1 MFVNRVDLKV
11 LDVIVMGEV
20 LVMYKVMLDPDS
32 DVSID
37 DVISSLD
44 SMSDDSAAVQGFEK
58 KPLAFGLMYIE
69 LNVVIE
75 DAEGKLDQF
84 ESALQS
90 LEGVGEIEVLNMGRL
105 L

>member
-1 MFVNRVDLKV
+1 
-11 LDVIVMGEV
+11 MGEV

-32 DVSID
+32 DVGIDEVLTNLNSTSDGSGSI
-37 DVISSLD
+37 
-44 SMSDDSAAVQGFEK
+44 QGTEK

-75 DAEGKLDQF
+75 DAEGRIDQF
-84 ESALQS
+84 ESFLQS
-90 LEGVGEIEVLNMGRL
+90 IDGVGEIEVLNMGRL

>member
-1 MFVNRVDLKV
+1 
-11 LDVIVMGEV
+11 MGEV

-32 DVSID
+32 EIEIDVVMSNLKSI
-37 DVISSLD
+37 
-44 SMSDDSAAVQGFEK
+44 SDDSGTVQNTEK

-75 DAEGKLDQF
+75 DAEGKIDQF
-84 ESALQS
+84 EEVMQS
-90 LEGVGEIEVLNMGRL
+90 IDGVGEIEVLNMGRL